1 MLMMAIDGGK
11 SKTCCV
17 IFNDEGETLA
27 MSSSGPS
34 GLLAYAKVAD
44 RNIRNAI
51 DKALLKAGVKISE
64 IDLIVISLA
73 DLDTRRD
80 WILAKNILR
89 SLGIPKKVKVI
100 LEHDA
105 VTAYYAVTY
114 GAPGVAVIAGTG
126 SIAFGMNKKGE
137 RARVGGWG
145 WLFDD
150 EGSAFWIAKEAL
162 AMASKA
168 VDGRGEYTELVR
180 AIMEYFNLNEF
191 MDIID
196 VIYKEK
202 DVAKNHKELAKLAEI
217 VDKVAVKGDNQAREI
232 LIRAGIEL
240 ANMAYTAA
248 EKLKMINDKIVVGGI
263 GSVFKSRFVRSSF
276 KNEIK
281 KLLKNAYIKEPLVG
295 YQSLVGPIILALK
308 EMGIREV
315 ESVVNRISRVL
326 RKTL

>member
-11 SKTCCV
+11 SKTCCI
-17 IFNDEGETLA
+17 IFNEEGETLA
-27 MSSSGPS
+27 MSSGGPS
-34 GLLAYAKVAD
+34 GLLTYANVAG
-44 RNIRNAI
+44 RNIRNTI
-51 DKALLKAGVKISE
+51 NKALLKAGVKISE

-73 DLDTRRD
+73 DLDTKRD
-80 WILAKNILR
+80 WILAKNIVR
-89 SLGIPKKVKVI
+89 SLSMPRKVKVI

-126 SIAFGMNKKGE
+126 SIAFGMNKEGK
-137 RARVGGWG
+137 RARAGGWG

-162 AMASKA
+162 AIASKA
-168 VDGRGEYTELVR
+168 VDRRGEYTELAS
-180 AIMEYFNLNEF
+180 AIMEYFSLNEF
-191 MDIID
+191 IDIID
-196 VIYKEK
+196 VIYKDR
-202 DVAKNHKELAKLAEI
+202 DVAKNHKELAKLAE
-217 VDKVAVKGDNQAREI
+217 VVNEVATKGDNKAREI

-240 ANMAYTAA
+240 ANMAYAVA
-248 EKLKMINDKIVVGGI
+248 GKLKMINDKIVVGGI

-276 KNEIK
+276 KNEVK

-295 YQSLVGPIILALK
+295 YQSLIGPIILALK

-315 ESVVNRISRVL
+315 ESVVNRISREL